1 MDRAIARRRPL
12 DLPTV
17 HSGEIVLPAHV
28 KEELLTASAQ
38 MLHGSAREQYAVQYK
53 SWQDELWA
61 YSRAVGEYSNVMNWY
76 ASGISRMHL
85 TAALIRP
92 GQREPEM
99 IEDENDPAVHL
110 VHRLVSH
117 AKNGETQY
125 LYKWGRQLGIPGVG
139 FFLGYEDERT
149 GVEIFDVKSAK
160 QIRRSTVPFKGMDG
174 GLLRDA
180 YGEVMTGYDV
190 RTGPLEWYKLPFNQ
204 LVSRIYQ
211 PDDELDY
218 EVTSWSRGA
227 LTTLRE
233 IDLMNRHIVATLL
246 SRLVFNGILFI
257 PQEVTFPVNPQ
268 FKDAPDPFIAELI
281 AIASRGIKDPG
292 SPASAV
298 PVPLRVPAEFIDKFV
313 HLILANGVDK
323 TLIDARQAA
332 ITNLSQMLPSPPEAL
347 KGKSDMNHWNAWKD
361 SEDNVKMYFGPTMEI
376 LCGGLNDAYL
386 WPLLK
391 ASGEK
396 VDVDGA
402 RRIIWYDPSDLV
414 VQPDNSANAELLH
427 AQGGID
433 DDTWRESLGFSKENK
448 PTKKEKREILL
459 TRIAMLGAP
468 EVPAAY
474 YLLYPEDKPDPMEQA
489 VEGAEAQAE
498 ANKILIDSMPEG
510 AVVGPSGAPGIA
522 KPGMPAKPA
531 RGPERKPVTAGG

>member
-12 DLPTV
+12 DLPKV
-17 HSGEIVLPAHV
+17 HAGEIVLPDHV
-28 KEELLTASAQ
+28 KQDLLTASAQ

-53 SWQDELWA
+53 TWQDELWA

-99 IEDENDPAVHL
+99 IEDEEDPAVQL

-139 FFLGYEDERT
+139 FFLGYEDERS
-149 GVEIFDVKSAK
+149 GAEIFDVKSAK
-160 QIRRSTVPFKGMDG
+160 QIRRSTIPFKDVNGV
-174 GLLRDA
+174 LRDS
-180 YGEVMTGYDV
+180 YGEVMTGFDV
-190 RTGPLEWYKLPFNQ
+190 RTGPLEWVKLPYNQ

-313 HLILANGVDK
+313 HLILANGVDPK
-323 TLIDARQAA
+323 LVEARQAA

-391 ASGEK
+391 AGGQK
-396 VDVDGA
+396 IDVDGA

-414 VQPDNSANAELLH
+414 VQPDNSANADLAY
-427 AQGGID
+427 AQQGITTD
-433 DDTWRESLGFSKENK
+433 AWREALGFDKEDK
-448 PTKKEKREILL
+448 PTKKQIREQILIKL
-459 TRIAMLGAP
+459 SSMGIP
-468 EVPAAY
+468 EMPAAY
-474 YLLYPEDKPDPMEQA
+474 FLLYPEDKPDPMDEA

-510 AVVGPSGAPGIA
+510 AVAGPSASSGIG
-522 KPGMPAKPA
+522 KPGMPAQPA
-531 RGPERKPVTAGG
+531 RGPDKKPVKAGS

>member
-1 MDRAIARRRPL
+1 MDRAVARRRPPAL
-12 DLPTV
+12 REV
-17 HSGEIVLPAHV
+17 HAGEIVLPEHV
-28 KEELLTASAQ
+28 KQDLLTASAQ

-53 SWQDELWA
+53 TWQDELWA

-99 IEDENDPAVHL
+99 IEDENDPAVQL

-117 AKNGETQY
+117 VKNGETQY
-125 LYKWGRQLGIPGVG
+125 LFKWGRQLGIPGVG

-149 GVEIFDVKSAK
+149 GAEIFDVKSAK
-160 QIRRSTVPFKGMDG
+160 QIRRSTIPFKDVS
-174 GLLRDA
+174 GLMLRDA

-190 RTGPLEWYKLPFNQ
+190 RTGPLEWVKLPFNQ

-298 PVPLRVPAEFIDKFV
+298 P
-313 HLILANGVDK
+313 
-323 TLIDARQAA
+323 
-332 ITNLSQMLPSPPEAL
+332 
-347 KGKSDMNHWNAWKD
+347 
-361 SEDNVKMYFGPTMEI
+361 
-376 LCGGLNDAYL
+376 
-386 WPLLK
+386 
-391 ASGEK
+391 
-396 VDVDGA
+396 
-402 RRIIWYDPSDLV
+402 
-414 VQPDNSANAELLH
+414 
-427 AQGGID
+427 
-433 DDTWRESLGFSKENK
+433 
-448 PTKKEKREILL
+448 
-459 TRIAMLGAP
+459 
-468 EVPAAY
+468 
-474 YLLYPEDKPDPMEQA
+474 
-489 VEGAEAQAE
+489 
-498 ANKILIDSMPEG
+498 
-510 AVVGPSGAPGIA
+510 
-522 KPGMPAKPA
+522 
-531 RGPERKPVTAGG
+531 

>member
-1 MDRAIARRRPL
+1 MDRAIARRRPKVVL
-12 DLPTV
+12 Q
-17 HSGEIVLPAHV
+17 GEIVLSDHV
-28 KEELLTASAQ
+28 KKDLLTASAQ

-53 SWQDELWA
+53 TWQDELWA

-85 TAALIRP
+85 VAALVRP
-92 GQREPEM
+92 GQREPEI
-99 IEDENDPAVHL
+99 IEDEEDPAVRL
-110 VHRLVSH
+110 VHRLVTH
-117 AKNGETQY
+117 ARNGETQY

-139 FFLGYEDERT
+139 FFLGYEDERS
-149 GVEIFDVKSAK
+149 GAEIFDVKSAK
-160 QIRRSTVPFKGMDG
+160 QIRRSTVPFKDTAGVM
-174 GLLRDA
+174 RDQ
-180 YGEVMTGYDV
+180 YGEVLTGYDL
-190 RTGPLEWYKLPFNQ
+190 RTGPLEWMKLPFNQ

-313 HLILANGVDK
+313 HLILANGVDPK
-323 TLIDARQAA
+323 LVEARQAA

-376 LCGGLNDAYL
+376 LCGGHNDAYL
-386 WPLLK
+386 WPMLK
-391 ASGEK
+391 AAGEK

-402 RRIIWYDPSDLV
+402 RRVIWYDPSDLV

-427 AQGGID
+427 AAGGID
-433 DDTWRESLGFSKENK
+433 DDTWREALGFSSENK
-448 PTKKEKREILL
+448 PTKKEKREIIL
-459 TRIAMLGAP
+459 THLAVAGLP
-468 EVPAAY
+468 TPDSF
-474 YLLYPEDKPDPMEQA
+474 YLLYPEDKPDPMDTA

-510 AVVGPSGAPGIA
+510 AVAGPSATSGIA
-522 KPGMPAKPA
+522 KPGMPAQPA
-531 RGPERKPVTAGG
+531 RGPERKPIAAGG